1 MQGQIIRRNLMAG
14 GLSAVLI
21 LSCVG
26 CGGTIDVTADET
38 TIQESTEEITIPASY
53 LNFISA
59 DANETAEGYEEY
71 CTKAEVQGQD
81 VILKV
86 TEQEKKDILEMNQD
100 FADDVL
106 EDFKSEDPEY
116 SYVLKEDFGGVVY
129 SYDENIESGVEAR
142 LLMGVTAMYALNNM
156 IEEKSS
162 DWSVEVTIENCHT
175 GNIVAT
181 GVLPQDTISFGE
193 SEWEASYK

>member
-1 MQGQIIRRNLMAG
+1 MQSRIIKRNLIAR

-59 DANETAEGYEEY
+59 NANETAEGYEEY

-156 IEEKSS
+156 IEENSS

-193 SEWEASYK
+193 SEWEASYE